1 MCPRCWARNWAV
13 QSSRV
18 ISLYGSGV
26 SQQRDIRTWRQIRF
40 RLNRRGRK
48 PRRLLTGWARTNGR
62 RAQKASWESL
72 HFWRVTAVEPQRW
85 WRAQPS
91 SKHRKQSGGPLD
103 GKGHR
108 FLARLI
114 VVGKLV
120 KTTPRFSGLVEAR
133 VWSQCLRASRRRAF
147 SDSRPAATQA
157 CPRCAFQSIAQ
168 SAGRRR

>member
-1 MCPRCWARNWAV
+1 MLGQELGRPIVKSDQPLRLWCLAEKGYTALETNPISAKQAWQEAQMIAHRLGENQWEARAKGELGILAFLEGD
-13 QSSRV
+13 S
-18 ISLYGSGV
+18 
-26 SQQRDIRTWRQIRF
+26 
-40 RLNRRGRK
+40 
-48 PRRLLTGWARTNGR
+48 R
-62 RAQKASWESL
+62 RAATL
-72 HFWRVTAVEPQRW
+72 G
-85 WRAQPS
+85 RAQPS

-114 VVGKLV
+114 VVGKSV